1 MAVQQEIKS
10 QLAKLLATEDLVVEH
25 KNVPTAQFNVHTRE
39 LLLPLWEKA
48 SSTVYD
54 MLVGHEVG
62 HALFTPDEE
71 MGVEVPAQF
80 LNVVEDVR
88 IEKLMKRKY
97 LGIAK
102 TFYRGYHEL
111 HEKDF
116 FEVKDENIDD
126 LNLADRV
133 NLYYKV
139 GAFLDVDF
147 TDNEIKIVEMIGKC
161 ETFKEVKEAAKVLY
175 EYCKGE
181 VNDQQTQ
188 RKAED
193 AGDGEMEVPDNSSD
207 LETEE
212 VDGQEVDDETPDAQP
227 APPEIKDE
235 KEPEV
240 QTAESLESHLQDL
253 VRENSVENV
262 YLEIPDLDLDKII
275 ATNEEVHKE
284 IDRSWQQQHDF
295 IKEHTDRPIELN
307 LFEEVDSKYNQFKRD
322 AQKEVS
328 YLVKEFEC
336 KKAASAYSRAA
347 TSRTGVL
354 DTARLH
360 TYKFNEDLFKKITV
374 LPDGKNHGLVF
385 ILDWSGSMSRE
396 MLDTVKQLYNL
407 IWFCKKVSIP
417 FDVYAFTNEW
427 KRREQDATGQ
437 WNPTDNELAYE
448 PQEYNFRVEEDFS
461 LMNLLT
467 SGVRTNELEHQL
479 KNIWRIA
486 SVFSNYYGSRYSY
499 PTRLCLSGTPLNE
512 SLMCLHKIL
521 PKFQKDNNVE
531 KVQCVILTDGEAN
544 SMPYHVLHKDYFN
557 SDEWKMGVKGINPG
571 HCFLRDR
578 SLGRIYKF
586 GYSWWQFTDALI
598 KNLQDKFPST
608 SFIGIRVLNPREGS
622 NILRRYCDSPA
633 DYEKCMKDWRKLKT
647 FTITS
652 SGYDAYF
659 GLSSSAL
666 ADDTEFEV
674 KEGATKGQ
682 IKNAF
687 VKSLKTKKLNKKVLG
702 EFVSLVA

>member
-25 KNVPTAQFNVHTRE
+25 KDVPTAQFNVHTRE
-39 LLLPLWEKA
+39 LLLPMWEKA
-48 SSTVYD
+48 SNHVYD

-71 MGVEVPAQF
+71 MGVEVPATF

-139 GAFLDVDF
+139 GTFLDVPF
-147 TDNEIKIVEMIGKC
+147 TDAETKIVEIIGNC
-161 ETFKEVKEAAKVLY
+161 ETFKEAKEAARILY
-175 EYCKGE
+175 EYCKDE
-181 VNDQQTQ
+181 VNQEQQTQ
-188 RKAED
+188 KNEEQ
-193 AGDGEMEVPDNSSD
+193 GDGEMDIPDNSSD

-212 VDGQEVDDETPDAQP
+212 VDGQEVDDETSDAQP
-227 APPEIKDE
+227 APSEAREE

-253 VRENSVENV
+253 VRENTTENV
-262 YLEIPDLDLDKII
+262 YLEVPDLNLDAII
-275 ATNEEVHKE
+275 ASNEDVHKE
-284 IDRSWQQQHDF
+284 IDRSWKSQVDF
-295 IKEHTDRPIELN
+295 IIEHGNNPDLN
-307 LFEEVDSKYNQFKRD
+307 LFEEVDAEYNQFKRD

-354 DTARLH
+354 DTSKLH
-360 TYKFNEDLFKKITV
+360 TYKFNDDLFKKVTV

-437 WNPTDNELAYE
+437 WNPINNELPYE
-448 PQEYNFRVEEDFS
+448 PQEYNLQVEEDFS
-461 LMNLLT
+461 LMNLFT
-467 SGVRTNELEHQL
+467 SNVRTNELEHQL

-512 SLMCLHKIL
+512 ALICLHQIL

-531 KVQCVILTDGEAN
+531 KVQCIVLTDGEAN
-544 SMPYHVLHKDYFN
+544 SMPYHVMVKDYFN
-557 SDEWKMGVKGINPG
+557 GDEYKMGVRGINPN
-571 HCFLRDR
+571 HCSLRDR
-578 SLGRIYKF
+578 SLGKVYKF
-586 GYSWWQFTDALI
+586 GYSWWQFTEAI
-598 KNLQDKFPST
+598 IRNLQDKFPS
-608 SFIGIRVLNPREGS
+608 SNFIGIRVLPAREGS
-622 NILRRYCDSPA
+622 NIIRRYCDDPT
-633 DYEKCMKDWRKLKT
+633 DYEKCLKDWRKLKT

-652 SGYDAYF
+652 SGYNAYF

-674 KEGATKGQ
+674 KDGATKGQ
-682 IKNAF
+682 IKTAF